1 MNEVAQ
7 YQSYAKE
14 RRNRLIAFLAVTFA
28 VLATALTVLWLLPAP
43 EFDAEVL
50 EVQAPQSYEDIFEVF
65 VQARTRA
72 LEEGELSSAL
82 DDEGLSEGEEYA
94 DTDEGLSAGNG
105 YPREESLDEDAD
117 SEERPI
123 PDEEIELDDFYSDP
137 DTLEEYLAM
146 LEDLALL
153 EEDGMGNEGQ
163 FTQNEQHLTEDEEYL
178 EEEDGHLAEGEDFF
192 GEEDEYLSYEDED
205 YLEEDS
211 LYFDEDETFT
221 SMQSVSMGFSPS
233 ALLRL
238 TAEGAQNP
246 HHLQSYSTA
255 EGSYLFVQ
263 SPEAI
268 HILTLGSE
276 NVAEPVTHIPVDGYI
291 QLETSEPD
299 PHDETGTG
307 DTALAKRFVSMFL
320 VDGRLITISV
330 SGQENS
336 SYSNT
341 FTNVQVFNLNVP
353 ANPELISSYI
363 ITGLYSGSRMIQS
376 TLVLATEHAIFD
388 LDNLRLEAL
397 ETFIPFVVCA
407 KDTHFVLPDDIRI
420 AGDIEQRETVYTQLI
435 SIDTA
440 GETQLSSQ
448 VASLGGSDT
457 IYAGEST
464 IYLATN
470 SELQQGRRYQITSS
484 LTQVHIQ
491 EDVLKFGAYIN
502 LPGII
507 EGLCSLDEGSSGVL
521 RVVAPDFTYSESTE
535 IAEIIGIGQ
544 GSAAGMQIF
553 ILDEQLEIIANL
565 EDFGTDEIL
574 YPQHFV
580 DDMLFLGTEENGNR
594 SYQVDLSD
602 PANPRLITEPAAVNL
617 PEILL
622 PWSIF
627 GEAGTANAAALE
639 GITSV
644 WIGLGDTAEPWD
656 DFALEGSDGEL
667 VANIE
672 EEVDLGDSGLE
683 LGIFSLSAGVLSSD
697 HIVPVG
703 GYYFTDAVI
712 YPESL
717 FVQAATG
724 IIAFPADESFLVYS
738 FDASSGFSRQLEH
751 SLGEDFYPNMQL
763 RSSIVGEYFVLMQQ
777 TDNLEIWFYH
787 LTDFSEAGHLD
798 LSS

>member
-1 MNEVAQ
+1 MSEVAH

-14 RRNRLIAFLAVTFA
+14 RRNRLVAFLAVTFA
-28 VLATALTVLWLLPAP
+28 VLAIALTVLWLLPAA
-43 EFDAEVL
+43 EFDEEIL
-50 EVQAPQSYEDIFEVF
+50 EAQAPKTYEDIFEVF
-65 VQARTRA
+65 VQARTRT
-72 LEEGELSSAL
+72 LEEGELSSVIE
-82 DDEGLSEGEEYA
+82 DEALSEDEEYIDAEYIDA
-94 DTDEGLSAGNG
+94 DEVPPAGNDH
-105 YPREESLDEDAD
+105 PDEESSPEDMDSEESL
-117 SEERPI
+117 I
-123 PDEEIELDDFYSDP
+123 PDEEVELDDFYNDL
-137 DTLEEYLAM
+137 DALVEYLAM

-153 EEDGMGNEGQ
+153 EDDGMGDENQ
-163 FTQNEQHLTEDEEYL
+163 SAQNEE
-178 EEEDGHLAEGEDFF
+178 HLAENEEDPFAEDEDGF
-192 GEEDEYLSYEDED
+192 AEEDEYLSSEDED

-211 LYFDEDETFT
+211 LYFDEDEIFT
-221 SMQSVSMGFSPS
+221 GMQSVSMGFSPS

-238 TAEGAQNP
+238 AEEDAQNP
-246 HHLQSYSTA
+246 HYLQSYSTA

-268 HILTLGSE
+268 HILAMGSE
-276 NVAEPVTHIPVDGYI
+276 DVAEPLAHIPVDAYL
-291 QLETSEPD
+291 QLEVGEPSPD
-299 PHDETGTG
+299 GELRANNTV
-307 DTALAKRFVSMFL
+307 LAKRFVSMFL

-330 SGQENS
+330 SGQEDS
-336 SYSNT
+336 DYSNT
-341 FTNVQVFNLNVP
+341 FTNVQVFDLNAA

-363 ITGLYSGSRMIQS
+363 ITGLYSGSRMTQS

-397 ETFIPFVVCA
+397 ETFVPFVVCA

-440 GETQLSSQ
+440 DETQLSSQ
-448 VASLGGSDT
+448 VAFLGGNEAV
-457 IYAGEST
+457 YAGENT
-464 IYLATN
+464 IYLVNN

-491 EDVLKFGAYIN
+491 EDVLKFGAYIS